1 MLPVFVL
8 LIKDELEKAK
18 QRGVNVSLVL
28 TDEELVILSREVSLD
43 LIAHSVTGASLSKL
57 RDISKLPIFDQ
68 KVIDFSILI
77 DPFEKFL
84 KNRPNLIIIDSE
96 SEDGILFMILKSED
110 PSSTI
115 LGVQASNKELI
126 NSFTYLE
133 SIILALISSLQS
145 IQQNLIDEKQ

>member
-1 MLPVFVL
+1 
-8 LIKDELEKAK
+8 
-18 QRGVNVSLVL
+18 
-28 TDEELVILSREVSLD
+28 
-43 LIAHSVTGASLSKL
+43 
-57 RDISKLPIFDQ
+57 
-68 KVIDFSILI
+68 
-77 DPFEKFL
+77 
-84 KNRPNLIIIDSE
+84 
-96 SEDGILFMILKSED
+96 MILKSED